1 MKKKLLIVMLSMSIT
16 SFACDICGGVASNVS
31 IGVLANTNF
40 HIVGV
45 RNTYRSYSSYINDI
59 KHATDRLFSQEL
71 FLRYQWNKNWQLYGS
86 FQHQLAFQQRD
97 LGSEFVRGL
106 TDPSLLLNRL
116 LINKQDSTG
125 RTIDFLMVGAGL
137 KFPLGK
143 NAPSSNLLKN
153 LYPGTGSFDMLLLA
167 NYTHQLT
174 KKMGVQVE
182 TSYTLKGKDKWGYS
196 YGNSFQ
202 GTVSFVHSQPVQSYR
217 LVSAFGIVTED
228 FQSSK
233 INGIELVTASNRAT
247 ILSGKLN
254 LNLFTNKWVWSVFVQ
269 YPLAQ
274 QNQEILIKRNLSGGI
289 GLLYLIKKRKK

>member
-97 LGSEFVRGL
+97 LGSEFVGGI

-116 LINKQDSTG
+116 LINKQDSTR
-125 RTIDFLMVGAGL
+125 RTTDFLMVGVGL

-182 TSYTLKGKDKWGYS
+182 TSYTLKGKDKWQYA

-202 GTVSFVHSQPVQSYR
+202 GTVSLVRSRSVHSYR
-217 LVSAFGIVTED
+217 LVSAVGCVVED
-228 FQSSK
+228 FQESK
-233 INGIELVTASNRAT
+233 LNGLELSTASNRAS

-254 LNLFTNKWVWSVFVQ
+254 LNLFTKNWVWSVFAQ

-274 QNQEILIKRNLSGGI
+274 LNQEILLKRNLSGGI